1 MSIDEALDII
11 ELEDKSIVI
20 KMQQAKNYE
29 DACEAV
35 KELRKVLK
43 KQKRII
49 AKKYHPDIGG
59 DEEKF
64 KKINDILDQLFEVK
78 AQKVI
83 PRPQPQSFTV
93 VIRTADYESYTSDT
107 ASTMW
112 WSTY

>member
-11 ELEDKSIVI
+11 ELEDKSILI
-20 KMQQAKNYE
+20 KMQRAKSYG
-29 DACEAV
+29 DACKAV
-35 KELRKVLK
+35 EELQKVLK

-64 KKINDILDQLFEVK
+64 KKISDILDQLLEIK
-78 AQKVI
+78 AQKAI
-83 PRPQPQSFTV
+83 PRPQSFTV
-93 VIRTADYESYTSDT
+93 VIRTANYESTYTNT

-112 WSTY
+112 WTSS